1 MRPAWQERRSM
12 KMIQIEL
19 FLLLSSILFAVGL
32 YGVLTTDKGI
42 MMLMCI
48 EIMLNAG
55 NLNLIAFSAY
65 YGSALGQVFVIF
77 TLAVAAAEVAVGIAL
92 LLNVYK
98 VRKTTKVSD
107 MTILR
112 W

>member
-1 MRPAWQERRSM
+1 M

-19 FLLLSSILFAVGL
+19 FLLLSAILFVVGL
-32 YGVLTTDKGI
+32 YGVLTTNRGI
-42 MMLMCI
+42 VMLMSI

-55 NLNLIAFSAY
+55 NLNLIAFAAY
-65 YGSALGQVFVIF
+65 WGSALGQVFVIF
-77 TLAVAAAEVAVGIAL
+77 SLAIAAAEVAVGIAL

-98 VRKTTKVSD
+98 VKKTTKIND

>member
-1 MRPAWQERRSM
+1 M

-19 FLLLSSILFAVGL
+19 FLLLSAILFAVGL
-32 YGVLTTDKGI
+32 YGVLTTNRGI
-42 MMLMCI
+42 VMLMSI

-55 NLNLIAFSAY
+55 NLNLIAFAAY
-65 YGSALGQVFVIF
+65 WGSALGQVFVIF
-77 TLAVAAAEVAVGIAL
+77 SLAIAAAEVAVGIAL

-98 VRKTTKVSD
+98 VKKTTKVND